1 MANEMPSVCGA
12 WSCEFEPIRS
22 EVNNPRLS
30 GDVDAFEVAAPRWGM
45 SFSVNLSSNADLQAW
60 RAWLLK
66 QRGGQVTILAW
77 DYKHPVPR
85 AYLGSVF
92 DGITVD
98 ATTPTADAA
107 TVTADTV
114 NEAWGIPY
122 VTAIDTTNRTVS
134 LNGLVASGVIK
145 AGDPISWYN
154 GRNWVLVKAVEDAT
168 ATSGGVISALAVEP
182 RLDANPD
189 VTGYTLPLP
198 ARLRYACAE
207 MRINPASINVPS
219 DYTKGGTLS
228 FDAYQIVRRS

>member
-85 AYLGSVF
+85 AYLGSTL
-92 DGITVD
+92 GITADEDAPTAD
-98 ATTPTADAA
+98 ATTPTADAIA
-107 TVTADTV
+107 
-114 NEAWGIPY
+114 EAWGEPY
-122 VTAIDTTNRTVS
+122 VTAIDTIDRTIS
-134 LNGLVASGVIK
+134 LSGYTPLGTIT
-145 AGDPISWYN
+145 AGDPISWYD

-168 ATSGGVISALAVEP
+168 ATAGGVISGLAVEP
-182 RLDANPD
+182 RLAANPD
-189 VTGYTLPLP
+189 VSGYVLPLP
-198 ARLRYACAE
+198 VRLRYACAE
-207 MRINPASINVPS
+207 MRINPVSINVPS
-219 DYTKGGTLS
+219 DYTKGGTVS

>member
-45 SFSVNLSSNADLQAW
+45 SFSIDLSSNAALQTW
-60 RAWLLK
+60 RAWILK

-85 AYLGSVF
+85 SYMGVDF
-92 DGITVD
+92 DAITAD
-98 ATTPTADAA
+98 ATTVSADAT
-107 TVTADTV
+107 TVSADRV
-114 NEAWGIPY
+114 LYAWGDTY
-122 VTAIDTTNRTVS
+122 VTAIDVANRTVS
-134 LNGLVASGVIK
+134 LSGFTPLATVK

-154 GRNWVLVKAVEDAT
+154 GRNWVLVKAVDDAT
-168 ATSGGVISALAVEP
+168 ATSGGVITALAVEP
-182 RLDANPD
+182 RLTANPD

-198 ARLRYACAE
+198 LRLRYACAE
-207 MRINPASINVPS
+207 MRINPASINIPS
-219 DYTKGGTLS
+219 DYTKGGVLS